1 MHITVIGA
9 ANIDIISKSKAKI
22 VHGDSNPADV
32 SLSAGGVARNIAE
45 NLAHHGAEVDLI
57 TAVGND
63 PLGSLL
69 RETCNARN
77 IKTDAWIVKQN
88 MSTGVYS
95 AALDNDGELYA
106 AFNSMAVPESIK
118 AGDLARHRDII
129 READL
134 LILDTNMTEKT
145 LAAALELRMERP
157 VMVDAV
163 SVAKVPRIEQLLPK
177 INILKLNRLEAECLT
192 GITLDSKERVK
203 QASFAILNRGVSR
216 VFITLGMAGV
226 CAADKNSVIFVPA
239 LPVAVKDVTG
249 AGDAFAAGVA
259 LRLGDDLRAQ
269 AEHGVKLAAS
279 HIGNRI

>member
-1 MHITVIGA
+1 
-9 ANIDIISKSKAKI
+9 
-22 VHGDSNPADV
+22 
-32 SLSAGGVARNIAE
+32 
-45 NLAHHGAEVDLI
+45 
-57 TAVGND
+57 
-63 PLGSLL
+63 
-69 RETCNARN
+69 
-77 IKTDAWIVKQN
+77 
-88 MSTGVYS
+88 
-95 AALDNDGELYA
+95 
-106 AFNSMAVPESIK
+106 
-118 AGDLARHRDII
+118 
-129 READL
+129 
-134 LILDTNMTEKT
+134 MTEKT

-203 QASFAILNRGVSR
+203 QASFTILNRGVSR